1 MNIDDRI
8 NEIFVNADYNAS
20 ILNIELDKDIHKNLF
35 DYQVTHVQNLIGAL
49 QKNNIAIDTS
59 DTGCGKTYCALAI
72 CKQLNLKPII
82 ICPKSIMSNWNKLA
96 SHFKI
101 KPLFICNYETMKK
114 GKYYRDGNCY
124 DRINCPYL
132 VYKKKKK
139 QYGWRNLK
147 KNNII
152 IFDEVHFCKS
162 KSSLNGK
169 LLIASKEHK
178 LLLLSATLIDEISSF
193 EIFTYMLDWCDTLRK
208 TTHYLIAETKSYTDF
223 KYLSKKLYPDYGSR
237 ISIEALGDKFPKN
250 NIIVDTYDDDENYNM
265 IDDEYKKIRS
275 FYKKL
280 EQKEGKSANLLA
292 DISYSR
298 QKIELYK
305 LGIISDLVRQY
316 LENKYSV
323 VIFVNFT
330 KSLMLLSEML
340 NTNCLIFGK
349 QTYEERMKN
358 IEDFQENKRRV
369 IISNICAGGQSINLH
384 DKYGNHPR
392 VSLIVPSYSSIQ
404 LIQALGRIHR
414 AGSKTPCT
422 QRIIFCS
429 GTMEEHIVKKL
440 KEKINNL
447 SSINDNDL
455 GIF

>member
-72 CKQLNLKPII
+72 CKQLNLRPII

-96 SHFKI
+96 SDFKI
-101 KPLFICNYETMKK
+101 KPLFVCNYETMKK

-162 KSSLNGK
+162 KSSLNGR

-178 LLLLSATLIDEISSF
+178 LLLLS
-193 EIFTYMLDWCDTLRK
+193 
-208 TTHYLIAETKSYTDF
+208 
-223 KYLSKKLYPDYGSR
+223 G
-237 ISIEALGDKFPKN
+237 
-250 NIIVDTYDDDENYNM
+250 
-265 IDDEYKKIRS
+265 RS
-275 FYKKL
+275 F
-280 EQKEGKSANLLA
+280 NL
-292 DISYSR
+292 D
-298 QKIELYK
+298 
-305 LGIISDLVRQY
+305 
-316 LENKYSV
+316 
-323 VIFVNFT
+323 
-330 KSLMLLSEML
+330 
-340 NTNCLIFGK
+340 
-349 QTYEERMKN
+349 
-358 IEDFQENKRRV
+358 
-369 IISNICAGGQSINLH
+369 
-384 DKYGNHPR
+384 
-392 VSLIVPSYSSIQ
+392 SS
-404 LIQALGRIHR
+404 
-414 AGSKTPCT
+414 
-422 QRIIFCS
+422 
-429 GTMEEHIVKKL
+429 
-440 KEKINNL
+440 
-447 SSINDNDL
+447 
-455 GIF
+455 